1 MKQHLYLFKISMIQ
15 DSSFKTK
22 EMLMKIDKTDE
33 EWKEILPED
42 VYHVTRE
49 CGTERAF
56 TGKYDKFYF
65 DGQYYCSNCSNYL
78 FNSKDKFDS
87 GTGWP
92 SFSNAAST
100 DSVTL
105 HEEKGSLLIP
115 DRIEVKCANCGAHL
129 GHVFNDGPHPTGLR
143 FCMNSVALDFKP
155 EQK

>member
-1 MKQHLYLFKISMIQ
+1 MIR
-15 DSSFKTK
+15 DSSYKSK
-22 EMLMKIDKTDE
+22 EMLMKIDKTND
-33 EWKEILPED
+33 EWKEILPKD

-49 CGTERAF
+49 CGTEHAF

-65 DGQYYCSNCSNYL
+65 DGHYYCSNCSNYL

-92 SFSNAAST
+92 SFSNTATT
-100 DSVTL
+100 DSVSL
-105 HEEKGSLLIP
+105 HEEKGTLLIP
-115 DRIEVKCANCGAHL
+115 CRIEVKCANCGAHL

-155 EQK
+155 EQE